1 MLYDFAVLETE
12 NLIKID
18 AMRYTR
24 KLQFLVRYLGEV
36 FEFELKKGGAENVPL
51 HCKMSYPFFKDK
63 GKGSDYLLEVPTRIA
78 ELLEWLHTCY
88 HTKNPFA
95 TLRLKRE

>member
-24 KLQFLVRYLGEV
+24 QLQFLVRYLGEV
-36 FEFELKKGGAENVPL
+36 FEFELKKGGGL
-51 HCKMSYPFFKDK
+51 KMYRCIVK
-63 GKGSDYLLEVPTRIA
+63 
-78 ELLEWLHTCY
+78 
-88 HTKNPFA
+88 
-95 TLRLKRE
+95 

>member
-1 MLYDFAVLETE
+1 
-12 NLIKID
+12 
-18 AMRYTR
+18 
-24 KLQFLVRYLGEV
+24 
-36 FEFELKKGGAENVPL
+36 
-51 HCKMSYPFFKDK
+51 MSYPFFKDK

-95 TLRLKRE
+95 TLILKRE

>member
-24 KLQFLVRYLGEV
+24 KLQFLVRYLGEI
-36 FEFELKKGGAENVPL
+36 FEFELKKGGGL
-51 HCKMSYPFFKDK
+51 KMYRCIVK
-63 GKGSDYLLEVPTRIA
+63 
-78 ELLEWLHTCY
+78 
-88 HTKNPFA
+88 
-95 TLRLKRE
+95 

>member
-36 FEFELKKGGAENVPL
+36 FEFELKKGGAGGMFICGRSFVIQSEAMNLFSVTFGL
-51 HCKMSYPFFKDK
+51 TQK
-63 GKGSDYLLEVPTRIA
+63 
-78 ELLEWLHTCY
+78 
-88 HTKNPFA
+88 
-95 TLRLKRE
+95 

>member
-1 MLYDFAVLETE
+1 MFGLVEVFDFSSSVGHRATAWVGLFGGLLEVVPMLYDFAVLETE

-36 FEFELKKGGAENVPL
+36 FEFELKKGG
-51 HCKMSYPFFKDK
+51 
-63 GKGSDYLLEVPTRIA
+63 G
-78 ELLEWLHTCY
+78 
-88 HTKNPFA
+88 
-95 TLRLKRE
+95 